1 MKNAVVLKIADWE
14 ALPDLITAHE
24 LADYWRTSTGYVYA
38 QARNGALRP
47 TVTRLGR
54 SIRIRK
60 DKLGELIASGGIT
73 VDANRADGACDAA
86 RPQVGRVK
94 AGG

>member
-1 MKNAVVLKIADWE
+1 MKNAVVLKIADWD

-24 LADYWRTSTGYVYA
+24 LADYWRTSTGYVYE

-60 DKLGELIASGGIT
+60 DKLGELIAGGGIK
-73 VDANRADGACDAA
+73 VDSNRSEATRDAV